1 LKTLDDFKGLNIPVL
16 SNATHLAAFQAL
28 GARPAAIALPDVDRA
43 LRQGDIDGLELDY
56 TTMFANKY
64 YESQKYFSDTGHF
77 LDFHV
82 LVADRKMFASFDA
95 GAARPLMSWPP
106 AGRDPHSCEA
116 RARQNGRNPI
126 ALCLVRRQSE

>member
-1 LKTLDDFKGLNIPVL
+1 LKTLDDFKGINIRVP
-16 SNATHLAAFQAL
+16 SNATHLAAFLAL
-28 GARPAAIALPDVDRA
+28 GARPVAIALPDVDRA

-64 YESQKYFSDTGHF
+64 YESQKYLSDTGHF

-106 AGRDPHSCEA
+106 ADPRSCKA
-116 RARQNGRNPI
+116 RTRQNGRNPI
-126 ALCLVRRQSE
+126 ALCLARRQSE